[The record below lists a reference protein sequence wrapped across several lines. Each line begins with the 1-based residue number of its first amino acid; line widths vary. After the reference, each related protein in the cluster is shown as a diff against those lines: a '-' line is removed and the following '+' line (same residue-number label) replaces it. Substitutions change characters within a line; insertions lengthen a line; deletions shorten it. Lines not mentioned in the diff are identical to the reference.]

1 MQNFLSR
8 SDHYNSNT
16 EKMFSGSSVFLW
28 SLCMSYM
35 MLGMNIG
42 LFSFTLSWNVSFP
55 FNISAVSVD
64 VVVTDF
70 DTKRERPR
78 GSAWEN
84 TAERD
89 LNHMLS
95 ASVSL
100 VFPSHICS
108 SFSARMH
115 AEQKVSAL
123 QNPLGGRL
131 QTTAL
136 HCIKSGDRV
145 VDKLE
150 ADEGVFCT
158 NE

>member
-1 MQNFLSR
+1 
-8 SDHYNSNT
+8 
-16 EKMFSGSSVFLW
+16 
-28 SLCMSYM
+28 
-35 MLGMNIG
+35 MNIG
-42 LFSFTLSWNVSFP
+42 LFSFTLRWNLSFP
-55 FNISAVSVD
+55 FTISAASID

-70 DTKRERPR
+70 GTKRERPR

-115 AEQKVSAL
+115 AEHKVSAL
-123 QNPLGGRL
+123 LNPLGGRL

-136 HCIKSGDRV
+136 HCIKSRDRV
-145 VDKLE
+145 VDKLG

-158 NE
+158 NEQARNITMPVVFPVIWYSTKCPEDCCEDKSKTKNH